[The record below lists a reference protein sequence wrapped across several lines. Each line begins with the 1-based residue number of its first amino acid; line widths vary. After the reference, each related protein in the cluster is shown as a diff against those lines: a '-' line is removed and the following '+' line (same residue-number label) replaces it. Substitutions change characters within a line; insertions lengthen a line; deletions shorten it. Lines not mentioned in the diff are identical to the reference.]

1 MFKIFFK
8 ITLYSLLFSTFITC
22 NKEIPPNVIFIL
34 TDDQGYGDLGIYG
47 ASDIITPNIDSI
59 AKKGHIL
66 PLIIPHNQF
75 VLPRAHLYSQVVTQI
90 D

>member
-1 MFKIFFK
+1 MFKILFK
-8 ITLYSLLFSTFITC
+8 IALCCLLFFTFINC

-47 ASDIITPNIDSI
+47 ASDINTPNIDSI

-75 VLPRAHLYSQVVTQI
+75 VLPHAHLYSQVVTQI

>member
-1 MFKIFFK
+1 MFKILIKIALCCLSFF
-8 ITLYSLLFSTFITC
+8 TFINC

-47 ASDIITPNIDSI
+47 ASDINTPNIDSI
-59 AKKGHIL
+59 AKKGAYFT
-66 PLIIPHNQF
+66 LIIPHNQF
-75 VLPRAHLYSQVVTQI
+75 VLPHAHLYLQVVTQI